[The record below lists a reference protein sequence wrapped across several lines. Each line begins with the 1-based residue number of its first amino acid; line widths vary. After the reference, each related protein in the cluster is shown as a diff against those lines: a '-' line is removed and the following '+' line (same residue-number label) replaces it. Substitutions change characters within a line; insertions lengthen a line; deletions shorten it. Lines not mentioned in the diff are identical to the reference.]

1 MGGVRGLASSGADLE
16 PYRRAFHAIDPDP
29 AQLLLVATHGDEVVA
44 TLQLSFIP
52 GLSRRGAARAQTEAV
67 RTHRDNRSQGVGGRH
82 VRVGYRRGPP
92 TGMRARPAHP
102 GQDPR
107 RRTQL
112 LRTPRFV
119 SSHEGLKLQ
128 L

>member
-1 MGGVRGLASSGADLE
+1 LSGPDLE

-44 TLQLSFIP
+44 TLELSFIP
-52 GLSRRGAARAQTEAV
+52 GLSRRGALRAQTEAV
-67 RTHRDNRSQGVGGRH
+67 RIDRDNRSQGVGGRH

-92 TGMRARPAHP
+92 TGCAHVRLTPDETRADAHNFSE
-102 GQDPR
+102 R
-107 RRTQL
+107 L
-112 LRTPRFV
+112 SFV
-119 SSHEGLKLQ
+119 SSHQGLKLQ